1 MFKPKNSE
9 QMSPSEAIR
18 EVLYKARVT
27 QVEMAEMMGYKSQSG
42 FSGRLSGKISCD
54 LLIEMLEKL
63 DYEVVIQP
71 KTQGKR
77 KEGSIVLEP
86 SGLPDG
92 RKKKGT
98 PE

>member
-1 MFKPKNSE
+1 MNAAD
-9 QMSPSEAIR
+9 AI
-18 EVLYKARVT
+18 KAALADKKVT
-27 QVEMAEMMGYKSQSG
+27 QKRLAEMMGYSG
-42 FSGRLSGKISCD
+42 QTAVGNRLNSKISCD

-92 RKKKGT
+92 RKKK
-98 PE
+98 PADK

>member
-1 MFKPKNSE
+1 MTPT
-9 QMSPSEAIR
+9 EAI
-18 EVLYKARVT
+18 KAALSDKRVT
-27 QVEMAEMMGYKSQSG
+27 QTKLAEMMGYATQAAVG
-42 FSGRLSGKISCD
+42 NRLNSKISCD
-54 LLIEMLEKL
+54 LLIEILEKL

-92 RKKKGT
+92 RKKK
-98 PE
+98 PADK

>member
-1 MFKPKNSE
+1 MTPNESLRAVMKERK
-9 QMSPSEAIR
+9 
-18 EVLYKARVT
+18 VT
-27 QVEMAEMMGYKSQSG
+27 QTNMAALMGYSAQG
-42 FSGRLSGKISCD
+42 ALANRLNSKISCD

-92 RKKKGT
+92 RKKKGVVT
-98 PE
+98 NGAE

>member
-1 MFKPKNSE
+1 MTPNEGIRAAMSE
-9 QMSPSEAIR
+9 R
-18 EVLYKARVT
+18 KVT
-27 QVEMAEMMGYKSQSG
+27 QTKLAALMGYNTQSG
-42 FSGRLSGKISCD
+42 LASRLSNKISCD

-92 RKKKGT
+92 RKKKAT
-98 PE
+98 TE

>member
-1 MFKPKNSE
+1 MTPNESIRAVMSE
-9 QMSPSEAIR
+9 KKI
-18 EVLYKARVT
+18 T
-27 QVEMAEMMGYKSQSG
+27 QTKLASLMGYNTQSG
-42 FSGRLSGKISCD
+42 LASRLSSKISCD

-92 RKKKGT
+92 RSKKKG
-98 PE
+98 E